1 MENFNLKKFL
11 VENKLTTNSKML
23 SEEQEGDITSMV
35 KGFYKTGMEM
45 GDSSKAKESI
55 SNQLNRPLTP
65 IEKSKITKE
74 FENLYLADMS
84 ASDSNRRGEERNA
97 KLQRAQKNM
106 LPLELDNHSYTPDP
120 RYYEP
125 HRKSISG
132 VGGTIIPMN
141 NPDGTTQYFLKD
153 EFKNTPITGTIQVNG
168 KEYSIP
174 DFYRNFYQGL
184 L

>member
-23 SEEQEGDITSMV
+23 KEDQEGDIGSLV
-35 KGFYKTGMEM
+35 RDYYKTGMKM

-55 SNQLNRPLTP
+55 SNQLSRPLTP
-65 IEKSKITKE
+65 IEKSEITRE
-74 FENLYLADMS
+74 FEKLYLADMT
-84 ASDSNRRGEERNA
+84 ASDSIRQGEESNA

-106 LPLELDNHSYTPDP
+106 LPLELDNHSHTPDP

-125 HRKSISG
+125 RRRYISG
-132 VGGTIIPMN
+132 VGGTSIPMN

-153 EFKNTPITGTIQVNG
+153 EFKDTPITGTYKAKG

-174 DFYRNFYQGL
+174 DFYKTFYKGL